1 MRISDWSSDVC
12 SSDLFPEGKG
22 RLIVETGGDSPSEAR
37 RQAERIANAMEG
49 RCRASIVSDPA
60 DQHRVWTAREGG
72 LGATAMVPDKPES
85 WEGWEDSAVP
95 REKLG
100 DYLRVL
106 RPVRSIC
113 SRQLKPSARIRLSSG
128 ASRTAGSRSEE

>member
-72 LGATAMVPDKPES
+72 LGATAMVPDKPERDRKGVG
-85 WEGWEDSAVP
+85 EGKSVSV
-95 REKLG
+95 
-100 DYLRVL
+100 RVDTGG
-106 RPVRSIC
+106 R
-113 SRQLKPSARIRLSSG
+113 
-128 ASRTAGSRSEE
+128 RTIKKKKQTN